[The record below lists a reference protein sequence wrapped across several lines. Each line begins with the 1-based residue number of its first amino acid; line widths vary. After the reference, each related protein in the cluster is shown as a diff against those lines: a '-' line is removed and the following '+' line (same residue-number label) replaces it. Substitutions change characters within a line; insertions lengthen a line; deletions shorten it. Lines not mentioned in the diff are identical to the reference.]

1 MAPAAPRIAVLPA
14 GGPWASGAAK
24 AIQAG
29 GGIVS
34 APEEANGLIWTDAG
48 PTTAATVAALK
59 DALGRLPGLQWVQLP
74 LAGVERYAHQGV
86 FDHQHLWTCAKGLY
100 AAPVAEHAL
109 ALTLACLRHLKD
121 FGCATSWMPQAGA
134 SLYRRP
140 VTIFGGGGI
149 AEELIRLLVP
159 FGCQVTVVRKRPTP
173 MVMDSS
179 DGAPPVE
186 IRVLGWED
194 RVQAL
199 AGADVVV
206 LALALTDET
215 AGFLGRAEF
224 EQMPPHA
231 VVVNIARGRHIVT
244 ADLVTALTEGQIAAA
259 GLDVTDPE
267 PLPEDHPLWALRNCL
282 ITPHTANTQEMAIP
296 LLVGRIVDNV
306 RRFGAGETLEGL
318 VDPDLGY

>member
-14 GGPWASGAAK
+14 GGPWAAGAAE
-24 AIQAG
+24 AIEAG

-34 APEEANGLIWTDAG
+34 APEEAAGLIWTDAG
-48 PTTAATVAALK
+48 PTTAATVVALK
-59 DALGRLPGLQWVQLP
+59 EALGRLPGLRWVQLP

-109 ALTLACLRHLKD
+109 ALILACLRHLKE
-121 FGCATSWMPQAGA
+121 FGCATTWTAQAGA

-149 AEELIRLLVP
+149 AEELIGLLVP
-159 FGCQVTVVRKRPTP
+159 FGCPVTVVRKRPTP
-173 MVMDSS
+173 MVMASR
-179 DGAPPVE
+179 DGAPPIE

-194 RVQAL
+194 RDRAL

-215 AGFLGRAEF
+215 AGFLGRAQF
-224 EQMPPHA
+224 ERMAPHA
-231 VVVNIARGRHIVT
+231 VVVNIARGRQIVT
-244 ADLVTALTEGQIAAA
+244 GDLVAALTGGQIAAA

-267 PLPEDHPLWALRNCL
+267 PLPDGHPLWGLRNCL
-282 ITPHTANTQEMAIP
+282 ITPHTANTEQMAIP
-296 LLVGRIVDNV
+296 LLVGRIVENV
-306 RRFGAGETLEGL
+306 RRFGAGEPLVGV